1 MGKHSVQKHG
11 VNTDPTKGPHVSKP
25 HKTRSICS
33 KMSRASKLLKNKM
46 LLSDR
51 DFFSA
56 ISIRKDIGSDF
67 LREMDSPIC
76 TSKTLL
82 LPLSADQIAP
92 GRCLFLS
99 AFGHTSNL
107 GFHCDICNSA
117 ETRRTTDVSPRD
129 ETVSTRPGD
138 LLSVNLTFY
147 HNADK
152 VVHHKFFYLSLLS
165 NSLDAVKQSFQQP
178 GLLYAY
184 VIFRSFSMSPFP
196 IFTNHE
202 GLMTMWLIFRQRDLH
217 ISENCLRL
225 LVDNLPMYKIEI
237 DCIRKDYIISFSPLV
252 PEENRVSIPE
262 ASICEAITTL
272 DFTDEC
278 KENFVYCNSLIM
290 SNK

>member
-1 MGKHSVQKHG
+1 MGKHSVQKN
-11 VNTDPTKGPHVSKP
+11 VTTDPTKGPRVSKP
-25 HKTRSICS
+25 HETRSTCS
-33 KMSRASKLLKNKM
+33 KVSKSSKRLKNRL
-46 LLSDR
+46 LLSDK

-82 LPLSADQIAP
+82 LPLTADQIAP

-99 AFGHTSNL
+99 TFGHTSNL
-107 GFHCDICNSA
+107 GFHCDFCNSI
-117 ETRRTTDVSPRD
+117 ETKRPTDVSPRD

-138 LLSVNLTFY
+138 LLSVTLTFY

-152 VVHHKFFYLSLLS
+152 VVPHKFFYLSLLN
-165 NSLDAVKQSFQQP
+165 NSLEAVKQSFQQP

-196 IFTNHE
+196 IFTTHE
-202 GLMTMWLIFRQRDLH
+202 GLLKMWLIFRQRDLH

-225 LVDNLPMYKIEI
+225 LVDNLPTYKIEI
-237 DCIRKDYIISFSPLV
+237 DCIKKDYIISFCPLA
-252 PEENRVSIPE
+252 PEENRVTIPE
-262 ASICEAITTL
+262 ASVCEAITTL

>member
-1 MGKHSVQKHG
+1 MGKHSAPKNEG
-11 VNTDPTKGPHVSKP
+11 KMGPPIGPYVPKSR
-25 HKTRSICS
+25 KTRSICS
-33 KMSRASKLLKNKM
+33 KASKKSKTLKNM
-46 LLSDR
+46 VILSDS

-56 ISIRKDIGSDF
+56 ISIRNDIGSDF

-82 LPLSADQIAP
+82 LPLTADQIAP

-107 GFHCDICNSA
+107 GFHCDFCNSA
-117 ETRRTTDVSPRD
+117 ETRNNPDGSPRD
-129 ETVSTRPGD
+129 EAASTRAGD

-152 VVHHKFFYLSLLS
+152 VVPHKFFYLSLLS

-184 VIFRSFSMSPFP
+184 VIFRSFSMNPFP
-196 IFTNHE
+196 IFTIADD
-202 GLMTMWLIFRQRDLH
+202 LLTMWLIFRQRDLH

-237 DCIRKDYIISFSPLV
+237 DCVRKDYIISFTPLFQRRVGSVSPRPPSVRPL
-252 PEENRVSIPE
+252 PPLISQMN
-262 ASICEAITTL
+262 AKKTL
-272 DFTDEC
+272 FI
-278 KENFVYCNSLIM
+278 VIL
-290 SNK
+290 